1 MAGACDATFST
12 ANGQVRRGAEGREGI
27 PAAEAAM
34 IYDAVLT
41 NTDLGDALQAFIDN
55 PNIRASGAQPV
66 PLAGSAI
73 VDGTTNAA
81 PDADSYLPTWASMLR
96 NSDATETLPGG
107 AFRTV
112 YGRSRSVSSLCS
124 YSTETNRGDTLHTL
138 VVGTKGFQGDL
149 TLAVNAAPTM
159 TLLEQGQFKT
169 EYDEA
174 VVRATTNPVTGD
186 LRLRGN
192 PADWIDRKTGNAG
205 DVYAKLI
212 DLATNPQ
219 GQQIATFYAITG
231 RPGALA
237 GSWTVGAGTDTW
249 TGTGGAADKVKGD
262 VFYSDDEVLFEI
274 DTVAAGDVNALTTTA
289 VHVAGATGV
298 TLTREY
304 GAAAAASITPS
315 PVRPGLNTT
324 NGLNRWNE
332 INESSGGQM
341 GDLKS
346 IPVEMHLTNTAGI
359 VAGTI
364 GALTGS
370 VTVTAGSDVVT
381 GTGTDFVT
389 DARLGDFVDT
399 PLTLV
404 LGKRVIEITS
414 ATVMRVDSVYGT
426 NETTVTMN
434 LRPIPQIALAGTYT
448 TTAIDDT
455 IVGVGGNLTTLQP
468 GAWFRTIG
476 GQVRRLLVITDD
488 DNATATRNFSSIE
501 AAVACTTDVEWRVD
515 RERPDWAT
523 IEHISGIFPILRTRV
538 NIFISTPGSEEE
550 EIGVESLTFSF
561 LAGFIANL
569 VTNSPWATRIRDS
582 GNSTGTITIISA
594 KDSTTFRKVLGTQ
607 ERARV
612 RVLLR
617 SAVLIGTSG
626 LPYSWEFILHVKAGG
641 AKPFVIPDA
650 TSNQTQLVGTLHD
663 DETQTDGFTDQ
674 ISLVII
680 SDNPTPLLIS

>member
-12 ANGQVRRGAEGREGI
+12 ANGQVRRGAEAREGI

-41 NTDLGDALQAFIDN
+41 DTDLGDALQGVIDN

-66 PLAGSAI
+66 PLAGSAV

-96 NSDATETLPGG
+96 NADPTETLPGG

-112 YGRSRSVSSLCS
+112 YGRSRAASSLCA
-124 YSTETNRGDTLHTL
+124 YSNETNRGDTLHTL

-149 TLAVNAAPTM
+149 TLAVDAAPTM

-174 VVRATTNPVTGD
+174 VVRATTNPATGD

-192 PADWIDRKTGNAG
+192 PTDWIDRAAGNAG

-212 DLATNPQ
+212 DLAPNPQ
-219 GQQIATFYAITG
+219 GQSIATFYAITG

-249 TGTGGAADKVKGD
+249 TGTGGADDKVAGD
-262 VFYSDDEVLFEI
+262 VFYSDTEVLFEI
-274 DTVAAGDVNALTTTA
+274 ATVASGDVDAFTTTA
-289 VHVAGATGV
+289 TNTPGAAGV

-315 PVRPGLNTT
+315 PCRAGLNTT

-346 IPVEMHLTNTAGI
+346 IPVEKHLTSTAGI

-364 GALTGS
+364 GALTGT

-381 GTGTDFVT
+381 GAGTNFVADT
-389 DARLGDFVDT
+389 RRGDFVDT

-404 LGKRVIEITS
+404 LGRRVIEITS

-434 LRPIPQIALAGTYT
+434 RRPIPQINLAGTYT
-448 TTAIDDT
+448 TASDDT
-455 IVGVGGNLTTLQP
+455 IVGSGGNLTTLQP

-476 GQVRRLLVITDD
+476 GEVRRLLVITDD
-488 DNATATRNFSSIE
+488 DNATVTRDFGSTE

-515 RERPDWAT
+515 REREDWAT
-523 IEHISGIFPILRTRV
+523 IEHISGIFPVLRTKVEIR
-538 NIFISTPGSEEE
+538 ISTEGSEEE

-561 LAGFIANL
+561 LAGFIASL

-582 GNSTGTITIISA
+582 GNSTGTMTIVSA

-607 ERARV
+607 ERAHIK
-612 RVLLR
+612 VLLR
-617 SAVLIGTSG
+617 SSVLIATSG
-626 LPYSWEFILHVKAGG
+626 IPYSWEFILNVKAGG

-650 TSNQTQLVGTLHD
+650 TTNQTQLVGTLHD
-663 DETQTDGFTDQ
+663 DDTQTDGFTDQ
-674 ISLVII
+674 ISLVVIG
-680 SDNPTPLLIS
+680 DDPTPLPIS

>member
-41 NTDLGDALQAFIDN
+41 DTDLGDALQGVIDN

-66 PLAGSAI
+66 PLAGSAV

-81 PDADSYLPTWASMLR
+81 PDADSYLPVWASMLR
-96 NSDATETLPGG
+96 NSDSTETLPGG
-107 AFRTV
+107 AFKTV

-149 TLAVNAAPTM
+149 TLAVDAAPTM

-174 VVRATTNPVTGD
+174 VVRATTNPATGD

-192 PADWIDRKTGNAG
+192 PTDWIDRTAGNAG

-212 DLATNPQ
+212 DLAPNPQ
-219 GQQIATFYAITG
+219 GQTVTTFYVITG

-249 TGTGGAADKVKGD
+249 TGTGGAADKVAGD
-262 VFYSDDEVLFEI
+262 VFYGDDEVLYEI
-274 DTVAAGDVNALTTTA
+274 DTVASGDVNAFTTTA
-289 VHVAGATGV
+289 VNTPGAAGV

-315 PVRPGLNTT
+315 PCRPGLNTT

-346 IPVEMHLTNTAGI
+346 IPVEKHLTSTAGI

-364 GALTGS
+364 GALAGS
-370 VTVTAGSDVVT
+370 VTVTAGSDEVT
-381 GTGTDFVT
+381 GAGTDFVADT
-389 DARLGDFVDT
+389 RLGDFVDT

-414 ATVMRVDSVYGT
+414 ATVMRVDSNYGT
-426 NETTVTMN
+426 NETTVVMN
-434 LRPIPQIALAGTYT
+434 LRPIPQINLAGTYT
-448 TTAIDDT
+448 TASDDT
-455 IVGVGGNLTTLQP
+455 IVGSGGNLTTLQP

-476 GQVRRLLVITDD
+476 GEVRRLLVITG
-488 DNATATRNFSSIE
+488 DNDATVSRDFSTTE
-501 AAVACTTDVEWRVD
+501 VAVACTTDVEWRVD
-515 RERPDWAT
+515 RERADWAT
-523 IEHISGIFPILRTRV
+523 IEHISGIFPVLRTKV
-538 NIFISTPGSEEE
+538 SIFISTPGSEEE

-561 LAGFIANL
+561 LAGFIASL

-582 GNSTGTITIISA
+582 GNSTGTITIVSA

-617 SAVLIGTSG
+617 SSVLIATSG
-626 LPYSWEFILHVKAGG
+626 IPYSWEFILHVKAGG

-650 TSNQTQLVGTLHD
+650 TANQTQLVGALYD
-663 DETQTDGFTDQ
+663 DDTQTDGFTDQ
-674 ISLVII
+674 ISLVVIG
-680 SDNPTPLLIS
+680 DNPTPLPIS

>member
-12 ANGQVRRGAEGREGI
+12 ANGQVRRGAEYREGI
-27 PAAEAAM
+27 PAAVGAR

-41 NTDLGDALQAFIDN
+41 DTDLGDALQTFIDN
-55 PNIRASGAQPV
+55 PNIQGSGAQPV
-66 PLAGSAI
+66 PLAGSAV

-81 PDADSYLPTWASMLR
+81 PDADSYLPVWASMLR
-96 NSDATETLPGG
+96 NSDPTETLPGG
-107 AFRTV
+107 AFKTV
-112 YGRSRSVSSLCS
+112 YGRSRSISSLCS
-124 YSTETNRGDTLHTL
+124 YSTETNRGDKLHTL

-149 TLAVNAAPTM
+149 TLAIDAPPTM
-159 TLLEQGQFKT
+159 TLLEQGQYKT

-174 VVRATTNPVTGD
+174 VVRATTNPATGD

-192 PADWIDRKTGNAG
+192 PTDWIDRKTGPAG

-237 GSWTVGAGTDTW
+237 GSWTVDAGTDTW
-249 TGTGGAADKVKGD
+249 TGTGGAADKVAGD
-262 VFYSDDEVLFEI
+262 VFYSDDEVLFKI
-274 DTVAAGDVNALTTTA
+274 LAVTSGDVNAFTTTA
-289 VHVAGATGV
+289 VHVAGASGV

-304 GAAAAASITPS
+304 GAAAAASIRPS

-324 NGLNRWNE
+324 NGRNRWNE
-332 INESSGGQM
+332 IEESSGGQM

-346 IPVEMHLTNTAGI
+346 IPVELHFTNTAGI
-359 VAGTI
+359 GAGTI

-381 GTGTDFVT
+381 GAGTDFVA
-389 DARLGDFVDT
+389 DARRGDFVDT

-414 ATVMRVDSVYGT
+414 PTVMRVDSVYGT

-434 LRPIPQIALAGTYT
+434 LRPIPQITLTGTYT
-448 TTAIDDT
+448 TASDDT

-476 GQVRRLLVITDD
+476 GEVRRLLVITDD
-488 DNATATRNFSSIE
+488 DSATVTRDFSTTEVS
-501 AAVACTTDVEWRVD
+501 VPCTTDVEWRVD
-515 RERPDWAT
+515 RERADWAT
-523 IEHISGIFPILRTRV
+523 IEHISGIFPVLRTKV

-550 EIGVESLTFSF
+550 EVGVESLAFSF
-561 LAGFIANL
+561 LAGFIANQ
-569 VTNSPWATRIRDS
+569 VTNSPWATRIKDS
-582 GNSTGTITIISA
+582 GNSNGTITIVSA
-594 KDSTTFRKVLGTQ
+594 KDSTVFRKVLGTQ

-626 LPYSWEFILHVKAGG
+626 LPYSWEFILHIKAGG

-650 TSNQTQLVGTLHD
+650 TSNQTQLVGSLHD

-674 ISLVII
+674 ISLVVT
-680 SDNPTPLLIS
+680 SDNPTPLQIS